1 MCIDNNNYDR
11 RFIAEWEPQSA
22 VMIAWPHEHSDWEYM
37 LDEVERC
44 YVNIAKAI
52 LKYEDLIIVTQKS
65 EHVKSLIGENHS
77 HKVHFIDHLTN
88 DTWCRDFG
96 AITIEQNGAKA
107 ICDFKFNAWGGKF
120 NWERDNEVTSQMT
133 KQNTF
138 SCPVIDCSD
147 FILEGGSIETDGKG
161 TLLVT
166 SQCLLTPTRNPHMS
180 KNDIDDYLCQTLGV
194 KKVLWLD
201 YGAFAGDDTDSHIDT
216 LARIAP
222 NDSIIYAG
230 CDNPEDEHYSELSE
244 MEKQLSTFTTVD
256 NVPFKLYKLPFPAPI
271 YDEEGERLPATYA
284 NYLIV
289 NGAVL
294 VPTYNQPENDAKALK
309 VIQTVFPDHEIVD
322 IDCNALIK
330 QHGSL
335 HCVTMQFPE
344 NIFNNI

>member
-1 MCIDNNNYDR
+1 MCSNNNKR
-11 RFIAEWEPQSA
+11 RFIAEWETQSA

-37 LDEVERC
+37 LDEVEQC
-44 YVNIAKAI
+44 YVDIAKAI
-52 LKYEDLIIVTQKS
+52 LKHENLIIITQKN
-65 EHVKSLIGENHS
+65 EHVKSLIGENHA
-77 HKVHFIDHLTN
+77 HKIHFINHLTN

-96 AITIEQNGAKA
+96 AITIEENGTPT

-120 NWERDNEVTSQMT
+120 NWERDNEVTTQMM
-133 KQNTF
+133 KQNIF
-138 SCPVIDCSD
+138 SCPTIDCSD

-166 SQCLLTPTRNPHMS
+166 SQCLLTPTRNPHMN
-180 KNDIDDYLCQTLGV
+180 KYEIETYLCHTLGV

-222 NDSIIYAG
+222 CDSIIYAG
-230 CDNPEDEHYSELSE
+230 CDNPKDEHYDELYK
-244 MEKQLSTFTTVD
+244 MEKQLSTFTTAD
-256 NVPFKLYKLPFPAPI
+256 NVHLKLYKLPFPSPI
-271 YDEEGERLPATYA
+271 YDEDGCRLPATYA

-294 VPTYNQPENDAKALK
+294 VPTYNQPENDTQALQ
-309 VIQTVFPDHEIVD
+309 VIQSAFPDRKIEG

-344 NIFNNI
+344 NVFNKI